1 MYLNNG
7 KKFEIGK
14 DYACNFV
21 KYFNVTGI
29 KRIMQ
34 SFYKFDFKNPCQVG
48 LTTAGKVQ

>member
-1 MYLNNG
+1 MG
-7 KKFEIGK
+7 KKIEIGK

-48 LTTAGKVQ
+48 LTTAGIVQ